1 MFEECKTL
9 AELNAARIKAVTS
22 GVNITEV
29 NNAYNAARYDILN
42 RRKPFTVV
50 SFKPV
55 PDPKPTLYQT
65 IPLGGT
71 SNEPGTI
78 VFDGE
83 KFYV

>member
-9 AELNAARIKAVTS
+9 AELNAARIKAVSS
-22 GVNITEV
+22 GVDITEV

-50 SFKPV
+50 TFKPV
-55 PDPKPTLYQT
+55 PDPQVAIYQT
-65 IPLGGT
+65 IPIGGM
-71 SNEPGTI
+71 SGEAGTI
-78 VFDGE
+78 LFDGE